1 MNDLRERQDE
11 LTEAEKER
19 IHNERRSENYY
30 KLTNMMFEQ
39 FGKETVEEAVEEPVV
54 EEPPLYISPMNVGRL
69 EQAPQVTEYAV
80 PKAAVFTTQKFANLE
95 QNMQMP
101 VEIPTEVVAPVQS
114 VKTEMAAVYSL
125 NPLAKMII
133 VAFTFLVVAMLT
145 MICVNTQII
154 RQKSVRIKNLEEKK
168 EQLLQEVQEINARIE
183 AAQSE
188 ETIRRYAIENGM
200 LSPAN

>member
-80 PKAAVFTTQKFANLE
+80 PKASVFTTQKFANLE
-95 QNMQMP
+95 QNMQTP

>member
-95 QNMQMP
+95 QNMQTP

-114 VKTEMAAVYSL
+114 VKTEMAAGYSL

-188 ETIRRYAIENGM
+188 ETIRQYAIENGM